1 MRMKTFVKPALAV
14 MGMLTALSGASGQS
28 PTPPEPRQPLLPRA
42 PALASWTVAF
52 KYSGEEKPSES
63 NPPPP
68 PPPPP
73 GEVPHSIVITKVNTV
88 YREQIE
94 LATGAKVERWDFAG
108 TQFGSDSAGSVFL
121 NIAPAGDS
129 PDSEYYDRR
138 RSDFPELSW
147 ISKATYR
154 GVENFKGRPAFHFET
169 EKNGSKLSAYLS
181 LDSQMPLWF
190 FDGMAS
196 RTYTFNP
203 PPTGPLVP
211 PPAFAK
217 AYNRHKQAMEA
228 LNYRPSPP

>member
-1 MRMKTFVKPALAV
+1 MRMKTFVKTTLTV
-14 MGMLTALSGASGQS
+14 MGMLAVLPAAFGQS

-63 NPPPP
+63 NT

-73 GEVPHSIVITKVNTV
+73 GEVPRNIVITKVNTV

-108 TQFGSDSAGSVFL
+108 TQFSSNSEGSVFL
-121 NIAPAGDS
+121 NIAPTEES
-129 PDSEYYDRR
+129 PESEYYDRR

-154 GVENFKGRPAFHFET
+154 GVENFKGKPTFHFET

-211 PPAFAK
+211 PPAFVR
-217 AYNRHKQAMEA
+217 AYNRHKQAMET
-228 LNYRPSPP
+228 LNFRPSPP

>member
-1 MRMKTFVKPALAV
+1 MRMKTFAKPALAM
-14 MGMLTALSGASGQS
+14 MGMLAVLSAASGQS

-42 PALASWTVAF
+42 PALASWSVAF

-63 NPPPP
+63 NT

-73 GEVPHSIVITKVNTV
+73 GEVPRSIVITKVNTV

-94 LATGAKVERWDFAG
+94 LATGAKVERWDFGG
-108 TQFGSDSAGSVFL
+108 TQFSSNSQGSVFL
-121 NIAPAGDS
+121 NIAPADGS
-129 PDSEYYDRR
+129 SDSEYYDRR
-138 RSDFPELSW
+138 QSDFPELSW

-154 GVENFKGRPAFHFET
+154 GVENFKGRQAFHFET
-169 EKNGSKLSAYLS
+169 ERNGSKLSAYLS
-181 LDSQMPLWF
+181 MDSQIPLWF

-211 PPAFAK
+211 PPAFVR
-217 AYNRHKQAMEA
+217 AYNRHKQAMET